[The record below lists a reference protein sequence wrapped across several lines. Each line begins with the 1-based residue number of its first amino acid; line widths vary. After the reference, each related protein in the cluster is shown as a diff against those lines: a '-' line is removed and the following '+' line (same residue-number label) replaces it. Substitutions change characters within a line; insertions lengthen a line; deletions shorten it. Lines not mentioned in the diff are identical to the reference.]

1 MYLSRLQLKNN
12 HKFNSNKEINLRD
25 YHAWVETAFPEEIE
39 KGIRSRKL
47 WRIDRIANE
56 DYLLI
61 VSKDKPDLTLLESHG
76 VPGTAKTLNYDILLD
91 SLKVGQRLQF
101 KTTLTPTKSVFTG
114 DSEQTRGRVISL
126 TNEDDQK
133 TYLVDRGEKNGFSL
147 NPDDFMITSAK
158 YGLKKKIK
166 GNDYHAYLV
175 TYDGYLTVTDVDK
188 FKNLLIKG
196 LGKNKAYGCGLMTVI

>member
-12 HKFNSNKEINLRD
+12 HKFNPNKEINLRD

-61 VSKDKPDLTLLESHG
+61 VSKDKPDLALLDRHG
-76 VPGTAKTLNYDILLD
+76 VPGTAKTLNYDIFLD
-91 SLKVGQRLQF
+91 SLEVGQRLQF

-114 DSEQTRGRVISL
+114 DSNQSRGKIFHLKTKDEQK
-126 TNEDDQK
+126 E
-133 TYLVDRGEKNGFSL
+133 YLVDRAEKNGFSVTT
-147 NPDDFMITSAK
+147 DDIMITK
-158 YGLKKKIK
+158 TQYGLKKVK
-166 GNDYHAYLV
+166 GDNKYYAYQV
-175 TYDGYLTVTDVDK
+175 TYDGHLTITDVDK
-188 FKNLLIKG
+188 FKDVLVNG
-196 LGKNKAYGCGLMTVI
+196 LGRNKAYGCGLMTVI